1 MGFLPFGFC
10 ILFLFFFCSV
20 QAQQAYIGQGTN
32 NCSVTT
38 NSALGYSCNGVNRTC
53 QSYLTFRAQPPFT
66 TVASISTL
74 MGSNPSQLAAINSVP
89 QTATFNTN
97 QLVIVPV
104 TCSCSGQY
112 YQSNTSYVVQPG
124 ESFFLIA
131 NDTLQGLSTC
141 QAIRNGN
148 SRTTVNIFPGQRL
161 NVPLRCACPTR
172 NQTGQGI
179 NYILS
184 YSVTWGDMV
193 STASSRFDGD
203 TNWTLQ
209 ANGLTQQSAT
219 IFPFTTL
226 LIPLQNPPS
235 SIQTVSPPPP
245 PASPPPP
252 VQPSTPGSSSS
263 KTWVHII
270 AGVVGG
276 IVATLAIVGIVVYC
290 LRFRRRKV
298 KLEPTGT
305 SSESFEAA
313 EKKSTKNKGEEEPD
327 GFFLERLSSIAHSIQ
342 VYTFEEVV
350 AATDNFSPKCLIKG
364 SVYRGKINGDL
375 AAIKKMD
382 GDVTK
387 EINLLNKINHSNLIR
402 LSGVCF
408 NDGNWYLVYEFAA
421 NGALSDWIYSSTN
434 GGKALTWP
442 QRIQIAVDVALGLD
456 YLHSFTNPPQVH
468 KDIKAGNVL
477 LDGDFR
483 GKIANLTHARSAEG
497 QDGDFNLTKH
507 IFGTKGYMAPEYLE
521 NGLVSTKIDVFA
533 FGVLLLEMI
542 TGKEVAS
549 LYKEGVD
556 GLSGVVNE
564 VLLSQDGGDNIMGFL
579 DPSME
584 GNFPLEFAGFVVRLV
599 EGCLKKNPGERPAMN
614 ELVQSLS
621 RILTAS
627 LSWELSNNISEY
639 RNLRD
644 ET

>member
-313 EKKSTKNKGEEEPD
+313 EKKSTKNK
-327 GFFLERLSSIAHSIQ
+327 
-342 VYTFEEVV
+342 
-350 AATDNFSPKCLIKG
+350 
-364 SVYRGKINGDL
+364 
-375 AAIKKMD
+375 
-382 GDVTK
+382 
-387 EINLLNKINHSNLIR
+387 
-402 LSGVCF
+402 
-408 NDGNWYLVYEFAA
+408 
-421 NGALSDWIYSSTN
+421 
-434 GGKALTWP
+434 
-442 QRIQIAVDVALGLD
+442 
-456 YLHSFTNPPQVH
+456 
-468 KDIKAGNVL
+468 
-477 LDGDFR
+477 
-483 GKIANLTHARSAEG
+483 
-497 QDGDFNLTKH
+497 
-507 IFGTKGYMAPEYLE
+507 
-521 NGLVSTKIDVFA
+521 
-533 FGVLLLEMI
+533 
-542 TGKEVAS
+542 
-549 LYKEGVD
+549 KEGVD
-556 GLSGVVNE
+556 GLSGVVDQGLRIHDFEELKLATGDFSSRLSERVYKGVINGQEVAIKKTSRNVSSEVNLLRKINHFNLISLAAAYQHQDEYYLVYKYMENGSLKDWLQKKGISLNEARSWSRRLQIALDIANGLHYLHNFTEPPYVHKDISSSNILLDADLRAKIANFSLARSAEVALYASSSIRVAKGAKGYLAPEYVEYGLVIPEIDVYAFGVVLLELVTRKEAVFLEKERE
-564 VLLSQDGGDNIMGFL
+564 VLLSEAIVVILSGEHSESALCDFVDPGLHPKQQMVIVLRMMKLILACLAKEPEDR
-579 DPSME
+579 PSM
-584 GNFPLEFAGFVVRLV
+584 
-599 EGCLKKNPGERPAMN
+599 GEI
-614 ELVQSLS
+614 VSSLS
-621 RILTAS
+621 KIQLDVYR
-627 LSWELSNNISEY
+627 SEFMY
-639 RNLRD
+639 CSSS
-644 ET
+644 

>member
-1 MGFLPFGFC
+1 
-10 ILFLFFFCSV
+10 
-20 QAQQAYIGQGTN
+20 
-32 NCSVTT
+32 
-38 NSALGYSCNGVNRTC
+38 
-53 QSYLTFRAQPPFT
+53 
-66 TVASISTL
+66 

-313 EKKSTKNKGEEEPD
+313 EKKSTKNKGEE
-327 GFFLERLSSIAHSIQ
+327 RLSSIAHSIQ

-434 GGKALTWP
+434 GARSWSRRL
-442 QRIQIAVDVALGLD
+442 QIALDIANGLH
-456 YLHSFTNPPQVH
+456 YLHNFTEPPYVH
-468 KDIKAGNVL
+468 KDISSSNIL
-477 LDGDFR
+477 LDADLR
-483 GKIANLTHARSAEG
+483 AKIANFSLARSAEVALYASSSIRVAKG
-497 QDGDFNLTKH
+497 A
-507 IFGTKGYMAPEYLE
+507 KGYLAPEYVE
-521 NGLVSTKIDVFA
+521 YGLVIPEIDVYA
-533 FGVLLLEMI
+533 FGVVLLELV
-542 TGKEVAS
+542 TRKEAVF
-549 LYKEGVD
+549 LEKER
-556 GLSGVVNE
+556 E
-564 VLLSQDGGDNIMGFL
+564 VLLSEAIVVILSGEHSESALCDFVDPGLHPKQQMVIVLRMMKLILACLAKEPEDR
-579 DPSME
+579 PSM
-584 GNFPLEFAGFVVRLV
+584 
-599 EGCLKKNPGERPAMN
+599 GEI
-614 ELVQSLS
+614 VSSLS
-621 RILTAS
+621 KIQLDVYR
-627 LSWELSNNISEY
+627 SEFMY
-639 RNLRD
+639 CSSS
-644 ET
+644 